1 MSPLIRIVLPM
12 PATLHEVV
20 ATLRAMAK
28 YRITYHFDDPA
39 VECLATP
46 FEGRRFPPP
55 LTVEEAE
62 YVQEIVNRMRMLCD
76 AKGIDIFEML
86 MAAEAEID
94 NTWVENHRFTTPEV
108 KELFA

>member
-1 MSPLIRIVLPM
+1 M
-12 PATLHEVV
+12 PSTLQEVV
-20 ATLRAMAK
+20 SVLRSMAK
-28 YRITYHFDDPA
+28 YRITYHFDDDA
-39 VECLATP
+39 VECLATA
-46 FEGRRFPPP
+46 FEGRGHAPP
-55 LTVEEAE
+55 LSIREAE
-62 YVQEIVNRMRMLCD
+62 YVQEIVNRMRTLCD